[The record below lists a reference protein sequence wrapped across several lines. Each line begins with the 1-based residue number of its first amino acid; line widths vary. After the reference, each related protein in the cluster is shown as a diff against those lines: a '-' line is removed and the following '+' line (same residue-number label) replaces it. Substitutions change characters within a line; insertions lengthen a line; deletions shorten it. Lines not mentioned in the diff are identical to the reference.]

1 MEKVLI
7 TGITGQDGLFLTNIL
22 LNGQKDYEII
32 GISRESN
39 ALEKVQNKLIHIN
52 KENQNIENVKI
63 IQLDLLNKNH
73 VENLLTDYSPNFV
86 INLSGP
92 SSVYKSLKN
101 PLIETEITEIFD
113 NLTSSLIKSR
123 NFAKFYQA
131 SSSEMFG
138 DHSEA
143 INESSL
149 FAPNSPYAHAKFTNH
164 KKVQEFRKIYSWDIF
179 SGIMF
184 NHESEFRGDDYL
196 IMKIIN
202 SAILIKNKKL
212 NSFSVGSV
220 DYIRDWSYS
229 GDIAQA
235 IYKIINFGKN
245 DSYVIGS
252 GTGSKISEILNI
264 VFKHFNLDWEE
275 HTNIDEKLLRKGD
288 PTKIISDPTLIYK
301 ELSWETKL
309 KLEDILLKCIKY
321 KL

>member
-1 MEKVLI
+1 
-7 TGITGQDGLFLTNIL
+7 
-22 LNGQKDYEII
+22 
-32 GISRESN
+32 
-39 ALEKVQNKLIHIN
+39 
-52 KENQNIENVKI
+52 
-63 IQLDLLNKNH
+63 
-73 VENLLTDYSPNFV
+73 
-86 INLSGP
+86 
-92 SSVYKSLKN
+92 
-101 PLIETEITEIFD
+101 
-113 NLTSSLIKSR
+113 
-123 NFAKFYQA
+123 
-131 SSSEMFG
+131 
-138 DHSEA
+138 
-143 INESSL
+143 
-149 FAPNSPYAHAKFTNH
+149 
-164 KKVQEFRKIYSWDIF
+164 
-179 SGIMF
+179 MF

-229 GDIAQA
+229 GDIAKA

-264 VFKHFNLDWEE
+264 VFKYFNLDWEE

-288 PTKIISDPTLIYK
+288 PTKIISNPTLIYK

-309 KLEDILLKCIKY
+309 NLEDILLKCIKY

>member
-22 LNGQKDYEII
+22 LNDQKDYEII

-52 KENQNIENVKI
+52 KENKNIETVKI
-63 IQLDLLNKNH
+63 IQLDLLNKDH
-73 VENLLTDYSPNFV
+73 VEKLITDYSPNFV

-101 PLIETEITEIFD
+101 PLIEAEIREIFN
-113 NLTSSLIKSR
+113 NLTSSLIKNR

-164 KKVQEFRKIYSWDIF
+164 KKVQ
-179 SGIMF
+179 
-184 NHESEFRGDDYL
+184 
-196 IMKIIN
+196 
-202 SAILIKNKKL
+202 KKL
-212 NSFSVGSV
+212 FMG
-220 DYIRDWSYS
+220 YIFR
-229 GDIAQA
+229 
-235 IYKIINFGKN
+235 NN
-245 DSYVIGS
+245 V
-252 GTGSKISEILNI
+252 
-264 VFKHFNLDWEE
+264 
-275 HTNIDEKLLRKGD
+275 
-288 PTKIISDPTLIYK
+288 
-301 ELSWETKL
+301 
-309 KLEDILLKCIKY
+309 
-321 KL
+321 